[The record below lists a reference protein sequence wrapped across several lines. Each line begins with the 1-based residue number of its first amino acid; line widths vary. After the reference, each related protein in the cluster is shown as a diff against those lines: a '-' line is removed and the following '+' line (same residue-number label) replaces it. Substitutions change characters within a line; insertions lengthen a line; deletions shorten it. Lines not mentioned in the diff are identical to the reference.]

1 MIVICGEAL
10 IDLVPTRTG
19 DAYEARPGG
28 GPLNVAV
35 GLGRL
40 GVDVALLARLAADRL
55 GRVLR
60 EHLRASRVGLDLI
73 VPSAAPTTLAV
84 LGLDPAGVAAYDF
97 YIDGCADGGWR
108 ADQLPDELAPGGALH
123 VAGSLALPVPGM
135 GDALEV
141 LLVRERARRVITFDP
156 NIRPSLVRDEAA
168 VRARLDRW
176 LGHADVV
183 KASAEDVAWIAP
195 GRPVESVARDWRGRG
210 PALVVVTRGAHGV
223 YALGPAGPVELSS
236 EPITVVDTVGAGD
249 AFMSGLLA
257 ALTGAGR
264 LTRPALAELTGDQL
278 VAALGY
284 AQRVAALTCGRLGAD
299 PPWLHELDATR
310 PAPA

>member
-156 NIRPSLVRDEAA
+156 NIRPSLVRDGPPSGPGWTA
-168 VRARLDRW
+168 
-176 LGHADVV
+176 G
-183 KASAEDVAWIAP
+183 SATPTW
-195 GRPVESVARDWRGRG
+195 S
-210 PALVVVTRGAHGV
+210 
-223 YALGPAGPVELSS
+223 
-236 EPITVVDTVGAGD
+236 
-249 AFMSGLLA
+249 
-257 ALTGAGR
+257 
-264 LTRPALAELTGDQL
+264 
-278 VAALGY
+278 
-284 AQRVAALTCGRLGAD
+284 
-299 PPWLHELDATR
+299 R
-310 PAPA
+310 PAPRTWPGSRPAGRWSRSRGTGAAAARPSSWSRAGPTGCTRWARPDPSSCPANRSPWSTR